1 MIAAPYGKVS
11 IYAMSDPE
19 SHRVFYVGRSQRPES
34 RFMEHLTEAERY
46 RVATEDVLERL
57 FGIKAKKEGL
67 DGAGNAKKLKW
78 INSILVRGLEV
89 EFTILDEW
97 TAPTLQDANR
107 LEDAWIAH
115 MKSLGHPLTN
125 VVYSRRMLPK
135 WYGKTNPHF
144 RTGWAETP
152 QAYIAMLKS
161 GAVGSAKASANVE
174 GDTDDQQRAGRQY
187 NLRQKRYFAKRAAAK
202 TKRTATKRPTS
213 GRKSPKKR

>member
-1 MIAAPYGKVS
+1 MTEAYGKVS
-11 IYAMSDPE
+11 IYSLSDPE

-67 DGAGNAKKLKW
+67 DGTGNTKKLKW
-78 INSILVRGLEV
+78 INSILIRGLEV

-97 TAPTLQDANR
+97 SAPTLQDANR

-115 MKSLGHPLTN
+115 MKSMGHPLTN

-135 WYGKTNPHF
+135 WYGKANPHF
-144 RTGWAETP
+144 REGWAETP
-152 QAYIAMLKS
+152 QAYISMLKA
-161 GAVGSAKASANVE
+161 GAVGSAKAAANVE

-187 NLRQKRYFAKRAAAK
+187 NLRQKRYFAKRSASRS
-202 TKRTATKRPTS
+202 KRTATKRPNS